1 MILPGTTIIFFG
13 FELFKIDCVLSYDN
27 TAFSISLLERSSGR
41 VKVNLVL
48 PLNETGYNLSVSTK
62 YFSLYSG

>member
-27 TAFSISLLERSSGR
+27 TASSISLLERSSGR

-48 PLNETGYNLSVSTK
+48 PLNETGYNL
-62 YFSLYSG
+62 